1 MKEDVSK
8 IKQAKPKRAEKK
20 EMARLQE
27 EIESLGKDKEALLQ
41 EKEEV
46 FGKLQRVT
54 ADYANFQKR
63 SGRQI
68 TESIAYEKEAV
79 VKTLLPVLDNFEHTL
94 KNLSEHEI
102 PSEHIKGVQ
111 IVYDHML
118 DVLKSHGIEQIRAV
132 GEIFDPAVH
141 QAIVSRYEEG
151 EDENSVLEDFQ
162 KGYKLNGRV
171 IRPSKVV
178 VNKPP
183 SEEEIEPDNQE

>member
-1 MKEDVSK
+1 LKNLKEK
-8 IKQAKPKRAEKK
+8 TKRAEKK
-20 EMARLQE
+20 ESAKLQGK
-27 EIESLGKDKEALLQ
+27 IETLEQDMQNLQ
-41 EKEEV
+41 AERDDI
-46 FGKLQRVT
+46 FNKLQRVT

-68 TESIAYEKEAV
+68 AESIAYEKESV
-79 VKTLLPVLDNFEHTL
+79 VKTLLPVLDNFEHAL

-118 DVLKSHGIEQIRAV
+118 DVLKSHGIEQIQAV

-141 QAIVSRYEEG
+141 QAIVSRYEE
-151 EDENSVLEDFQ
+151 DKNENSVLEEFQ

-183 SEEEIEPDNQE
+183 SEEEIEPDNQK